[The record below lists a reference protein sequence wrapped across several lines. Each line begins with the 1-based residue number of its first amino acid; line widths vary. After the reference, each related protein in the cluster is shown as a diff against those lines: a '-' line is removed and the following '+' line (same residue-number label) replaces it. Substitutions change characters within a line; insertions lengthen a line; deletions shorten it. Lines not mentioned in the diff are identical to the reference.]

1 MRAAYHGCSKVRR
14 CLMVGIVSLDVAL
27 ALTMLR

>member
-1 MRAAYHGCSKVRR
+1 MRAAYHGCSKARR
-14 CLMVGIVSLDVAL
+14 RLMVGIVSLAL